1 MLGYSLIYTN
11 GKVLGSYEVIKLG
24 SFDREVIGTL
34 LGNIDGI
41 TLEIDF
47 GTELDSLDGS
57 FYGYN
62 DGKLEGLLL
71 GDLLGYNDVKVF

>member
-1 MLGYSLIYTN
+1 MLGSNKGFNLVLPY
-11 GKVLGSYEVIKLG
+11 GKVLVTILG
-24 SFDREVIGTL
+24 HVDV
-34 LGNIDGI
+34 I